1 MNRAGLWVYLALL
14 CSAIAI
20 IGWRLQDGLPLDT
33 NIVAMLPQSEE
44 AEWVAR
50 AEAAER
56 SQGSDQL
63 IVLVGHA
70 DFETAR
76 SAALDLG
83 KALVDD
89 GILKSTK
96 NEAQPSSFSDLNE
109 VLFPHRTALL
119 GEGDRRLLTT
129 GQEQVL
135 IDRALVQIL
144 SPLSLADAELIRRDP
159 FLLLPNY
166 LAARTENSTKLL
178 SRANVLAVEE
188 NGKWYVL
195 VRGTLLDNPFDK
207 GFQTR
212 VRRVFNDWEE
222 KLEKRYGDVQ
232 LLKTGAI
239 FYGEHAYRQAED
251 EAGFIGV
258 ISLIGIVI
266 LNFFI
271 FRSFQPLALSLLAIA
286 SGIAGGLA
294 VTLLFFGTLQ
304 LLALVFGAGLIGISV
319 DYAFHYFCE
328 RFNQENT
335 APAARARAIR
345 SGLTLGLVSSVL
357 GFITLAL
364 TPFPGLQQIA
374 LFSAS
379 GLTLAFLTVL
389 YVFPYLDR
397 AKPFAHGERF
407 LKFSMILFNFWWRR
421 DLRAWRL
428 LFVCVLVLAGLF
440 GATRIVVDDDVRRLQ
455 SLPPQLQAEE
465 QAIRLLAGIENQ
477 THRFFV
483 RGSNADEVLQAEE
496 DLALDLEALRA
507 SGIIGNYR
515 MISQIVPSKTRQIE
529 NRRLV
534 DEKLAPRLADHLAAL
549 GLPHAAPYAHNDRI
563 LTIDQLTGAT
573 TRGLLSQLRIYTTP
587 GIVVHAVS
595 LSGVKDTKPLAK
607 LAEKYD
613 NIALVSQ
620 ADSLS
625 KTFGAYR
632 VRALI
637 MLAIAYGVVWVF
649 LSLRYGILGSL
660 RVMMP
665 SMAAVALAPCLI
677 ALIGEPFTFFNAM
690 SLMLIFAIGLDYALF
705 NREAG
710 GERRQQR
717 AMLANAL
724 STISTLLAF
733 GLLSLSETFAIHAFG
748 ITILVG
754 ITLAYILAPRAA
766 DLEHPMTEPV

>member
-1 MNRAGLWVYLALL
+1 MNRVGLLIYLALL
-14 CSAIAI
+14 CSAVAI

-56 SQGSDQL
+56 SQGSNQL
-63 IVLVGHA
+63 IVLVGHP

-83 KALVDD
+83 KTLEDN
-89 GILKSTK
+89 GIVNL
-96 NEAQPSSFSDLNE
+96 AQNQLEKTTLASLSEL
-109 VLFPHRTALL
+109 LFPHRTRLL
-119 GEGDRRLLTT
+119 SEGDRRLLSA
-129 GQEQVL
+129 GQEQV
-135 IDRALVQIL
+135 IVDRAMVQIL

-166 LAARTENSTKLL
+166 IAASTENSSKLL

-188 NGKWYVL
+188 NGKWFVL
-195 VRGTLLDNPFDK
+195 VRGRLAGNPFDK
-207 GFQTR
+207 GFQSRARKTFDE
-212 VRRVFNDWEE
+212 VED
-222 KLEKRYGDVQ
+222 KLEKRHGDVEI
-232 LLKTGAI
+232 LKTGAV

-251 EAGFIGV
+251 EAGFIGM

-266 LNFFI
+266 LNFLI
-271 FRSFQPLALSLLAIA
+271 FRSFHPLALSLLAIA

-328 RFNQENT
+328 RFNQ
-335 APAARARAIR
+335 ASSVPAARARAIR

-379 GLTLAFLTVL
+379 GLTLAYLTVL

-397 AKPFAHGERF
+397 AAPFRHGERY
-407 LKFSMILFNFWWRR
+407 LNFSMALHDFWWRDGTR
-421 DLRAWRL
+421 TWRW
-428 LFVCVLVLAGLF
+428 LFVALLVGAGIL
-440 GATRIVVDDDVRRLQ
+440 GAMRITVDDDVRRLQ
-455 SLPPQLQAEE
+455 SLPQDLQAEE
-465 QAIRLLAGIENQ
+465 QAIRHLAGIENQ

-483 RGSNADEVLQAEE
+483 RGSNPDEVLQAEE
-496 DLALDLEALRA
+496 ALALDLEALRA
-507 SGIIGNYR
+507 SGIIGSYR
-515 MISQIVPSKTRQIE
+515 MISHFVPSKARQLE
-529 NRRLV
+529 NQALV
-534 DEKLAPRLADHLAAL
+534 ENLLMPHLAGHMEAI
-549 GLPHAAPYAHNDRI
+549 GLSRVVPYEPTDGV
-563 LTIDQLTGAT
+563 LTIDQFTDANLP
-573 TRGLLSQLRIYTTP
+573 GLFSHLRIYKTP

-595 LSGVKDTKPLAK
+595 LSGVKDTAPLVS
-607 LAEKYD
+607 LAEKSE
-613 NIALVSQ
+613 NVALISQ

-632 VRALI
+632 IRALI
-637 MLAIAYGVVWVF
+637 MLAVAYAVVWVF
-649 LSLRYGILGSL
+649 LSLRYGFVGAFK
-660 RVMMP
+660 VMIP
-665 SMAAVALAPCLI
+665 SMAAVILAPCLI
-677 ALIGEPFTFFNAM
+677 ALLGEPFTFFNAM

-705 NREAG
+705 NREASG
-710 GERRQQR
+710 KRQRR
-717 AMLANAL
+717 AMLANGL

-733 GLLSLSETFAIHAFG
+733 GLLALSETFAIHAFG

-754 ITLAYILAPRAA
+754 ISLAYILAPRAA
-766 DLEHPMTEPV
+766 DIDHPMTEPL

>member
-1 MNRAGLWVYLALL
+1 VNRAGLLIYLALL
-14 CSAIAI
+14 CSAVAI

-33 NIVAMLPQSEE
+33 NIVAMLPQSED
-44 AEWVAR
+44 AEWVTR

-56 SQGSDQL
+56 SQGSNQL
-63 IVLVGHA
+63 IVLVGHQ

-83 KALVDD
+83 KMLEENSIVKLIQDQPQQ
-89 GILKSTK
+89 STLT
-96 NEAQPSSFSDLNE
+96 SLNE
-109 VLFPHRTALL
+109 LLFPHRKGLL
-119 GEGDRRLLTT
+119 GEGDRRLLAA

-135 IDRALVQIL
+135 VDRALVQIL

-166 LAARTENSTKLL
+166 IAASTENRSKLL
-178 SRANVLAVEE
+178 SRANVLAIQES
-188 NGKWYVL
+188 GKWFVL
-195 VRGTLLDNPFDK
+195 VRGNLVGNPFDK
-207 GFQTR
+207 GFQSR
-212 VRRVFNDWEE
+212 ARSVFDDAGG
-222 KLEKRYGDVQ
+222 KLEKRYGDIQ
-232 LLKTGAI
+232 LLKTGAV

-251 EAGFIGV
+251 EAGFIGM

-266 LNFFI
+266 LNFLV

-294 VTLLFFGTLQ
+294 VTLLFFGSLQ

-328 RFNQENT
+328 RFNQ
-335 APAARARAIR
+335 ASSVPAARARAIR

-379 GLTLAFLTVL
+379 GLTLAYLTVL
-389 YVFPYLDR
+389 YAFPYLDR
-397 AKPFAHGERF
+397 STPFRHGEKY
-407 LKFSMILFNFWWRR
+407 LKLSMLLHDFWWRAETR
-421 DLRAWRL
+421 KWRW
-428 LFVCVLVLAGLF
+428 LFVALLLIAGGL
-440 GATRIVVDDDVRRLQ
+440 GAMQITVDDDVRRLQ
-455 SLPPQLQAEE
+455 SLPTDLQAEE
-465 QAIRLLAGIENQ
+465 QAIRHLAGIENQ

-483 RGSNADEVLQAEE
+483 RGSNPEEVLQAEE
-496 DLALDLEALRA
+496 ALALDLEALRA
-507 SGIIGNYR
+507 SGAIGSYR
-515 MISQIVPSKTRQIE
+515 MISQFVPSKARQLE
-529 NRRLV
+529 NQALV
-534 DEKLAPRLADHLAAL
+534 DDVLMPRLAEHMAAIGLSGASPYQQAENVLTVDQFTDANMPGLFSHLRV
-549 GLPHAAPYAHNDRI
+549 YK
-563 LTIDQLTGAT
+563 
-573 TRGLLSQLRIYTTP
+573 TP

-595 LSGVKDTKPLAK
+595 LSGVKDTARLAK
-607 LAEKYD
+607 LAEKSE
-613 NIALVSQ
+613 NVALISQ

-632 VRALI
+632 LRALI
-637 MLAIAYGVVWVF
+637 MLAVAYVVVWVF
-649 LSLRYGILGSL
+649 LSLRYGFVGAFK
-660 RVMMP
+660 VMIP

-677 ALIGEPFTFFNAM
+677 ALMGEPFTFFNAM

-705 NREAG
+705 NREATG
-710 GERRQQR
+710 DRQRR
-717 AMLANAL
+717 AMLANGL

-733 GLLSLSETFAIHAFG
+733 GLLALSETFAIHAFG

-766 DLEHPMTEPV
+766 DLEHPMTEPL

>member
-1 MNRAGLWVYLALL
+1 MSRVGLWVYVSLL
-14 CSAIAI
+14 CAAIAV

-33 NIVAMLPQSEE
+33 NIVAMLPQSDR

-56 SQGSDQL
+56 TQGTDQL
-63 IVLVGHA
+63 IALVGHA

-76 SAALDLG
+76 AAALELG
-83 KALVDD
+83 QALVDG
-89 GILKSTK
+89 GILKS
-96 NEAQPSSFSDLNE
+96 AQSDTGLSTLKHLNE
-109 VLFPHRTALL
+109 ILFPHRTELL
-119 GEGDRRLLTT
+119 SEGDRRLLAT

-166 LAARTENSTKLL
+166 LSASTENRSKLL

-188 NGKWYVL
+188 KGKWYVL
-195 VRGTLLDNPFDK
+195 VRGKLVGNPFDK

-212 VRRVFNDWEE
+212 TLQVFEDTAR
-222 KLEKRYGDVQ
+222 KLGKSHGDITI
-232 LLKTGAI
+232 LKTGAV
-239 FYGEHAYRQAED
+239 FYGEHAYRQAEN
-251 EAGFIGV
+251 EAGFIGM
-258 ISLIGIVI
+258 ISLIGIIV
-266 LNFFI
+266 LNFFV

-328 RFNQENT
+328 RFKKENSV
-335 APAARARAIR
+335 PAARARAIR

-379 GLTLAFLTVL
+379 GLTLAYLTVL
-389 YVFPYLDR
+389 YAFPYLDR
-397 AKPFAHGERF
+397 AKPFTHGDKF
-407 LKFSMILFNFWWRR
+407 LAFSMLLHHFWWRPEHR
-421 DLRAWRL
+421 KWRYL
-428 LFVCVLVLAGLF
+428 LVSLLVLAGLF

-455 SLPPQLQAEE
+455 SLPQALQAEE

-483 RGSNADEVLQAEE
+483 RGSNTEEVLQTEE
-496 DLALDLEALRA
+496 ALAIDLAALRA
-507 SGIIGNYR
+507 SGKIGNYR
-515 MISQIVPSKTRQIE
+515 MISQFVPSRVRQLE
-529 NRRLV
+529 NQKLI
-534 DEKLAPRLADHLAAL
+534 DETLMPKLDEQMAVIGLSGAPPYHRADGVLTLDQLSAAAL
-549 GLPHAAPYAHNDRI
+549 PGLF
-563 LTIDQLTGAT
+563 
-573 TRGLLSQLRIYTTP
+573 SQLRIYTTP
-587 GIVVHAVS
+587 GIVVHAVT
-595 LSGVKDTKPLAK
+595 LSGVNDRTALSA
-607 LAEKYD
+607 LAEKSE
-613 NIALVSQ
+613 NIALISQ

-632 VRALI
+632 LRALI
-637 MLAIAYGVVWVF
+637 MLAIAYCVVWVF
-649 LSLRYGILGSL
+649 LSLRYGIFGSIK
-660 RVMMP
+660 VMMP
-665 SMAAVALAPCLI
+665 SMSAVLLAPCLL
-677 ALIGEPFTFFNAM
+677 ALTGEPFTFFNAM

-705 NREAG
+705 NRESS
-710 GERRQQR
+710 GERQRR
-717 AMLANAL
+717 AMLANGL

-754 ITLAYILAPRAA
+754 ITLAYVLAPLAS
-766 DLEHPMTEPV
+766 DLDHPMTEPL

>member
-1 MNRAGLWVYLALL
+1 MNRAGLMIYLALL
-14 CSAIAI
+14 CSAMAI

-56 SQGSDQL
+56 SQGSNQL
-63 IVLVGHA
+63 IVLVGHP

-76 SAALDLG
+76 TAALDLG
-83 KALVDD
+83 KTLEENSIVNLTQDQPDQSTLV
-89 GILKSTK
+89 S
-96 NEAQPSSFSDLNE
+96 LNE
-109 VLFPHRTALL
+109 LLFPHRTGLL
-119 GEGDRRLLTT
+119 SEGDRRLLSA

-135 IDRALVQIL
+135 VDRALVQIL
-144 SPLSLADAELIRRDP
+144 SPLSLADAEMIRRDP

-166 LAARTENSTKLL
+166 IAASTENTSKLQ

-188 NGKWYVL
+188 NEKWFVL
-195 VRGTLLDNPFDK
+195 VRGKLAGNPFDK
-207 GFQTR
+207 GFQSRARKTFDE
-212 VRRVFNDWEE
+212 VED
-222 KLEKRYGDVQ
+222 KLEKRYSNIQ
-232 LLKTGAI
+232 LLKTGAV

-251 EAGFIGV
+251 EAGFIGM
-258 ISLIGIVI
+258 ISLIGIII
-266 LNFFI
+266 LNFLV

-328 RFNQENT
+328 RFNQASS

-379 GLTLAFLTVL
+379 GLTMAYLTVL
-389 YVFPYLDR
+389 YAFPYLDR
-397 AKPFAHGERF
+397 ATPFRHGEKY
-407 LKFSMILFNFWWRR
+407 LNFSMLLHDFWWKDATRK
-421 DLRAWRL
+421 WRW
-428 LFVCVLVLAGLF
+428 LFVILLIIAGGL
-440 GATRIVVDDDVRRLQ
+440 GAMRITVDDDVRRLQ
-455 SLPPQLQAEE
+455 SLPQDLQAEE
-465 QAIRLLAGIENQ
+465 QAIRILAGIENQ

-483 RGSNADEVLQAEE
+483 RGSNPDEVLQSEE
-496 DLALDLEALRA
+496 ALALDLEALRA
-507 SGIIGNYR
+507 SGIIGSYR
-515 MISQIVPSKTRQIE
+515 MISQFVPSKARQLE
-529 NRRLV
+529 NQALV
-534 DEKLAPRLADHLAAL
+534 DESLMPLLAEHMQTIGLSRLS
-549 GLPHAAPYAHNDRI
+549 PYQQGEGV
-563 LTIDQLTGAT
+563 LTIDQFTDANLP
-573 TRGLLSQLRIYTTP
+573 GLFSHLRVYKTP

-595 LSGVKDTKPLAK
+595 LSGVKDTAPLAK
-607 LAEKYD
+607 LAEKSE
-613 NIALVSQ
+613 NVALISQ

-637 MLAIAYGVVWVF
+637 MLAVAYAVVWVF
-649 LSLRYGILGSL
+649 LSLRYGILGAIK
-660 RVMMP
+660 VMIP
-665 SMAAVALAPCLI
+665 SVGAVVLAPCLI
-677 ALIGEPFTFFNAM
+677 ALMGEPFTFFNAM

-705 NREAG
+705 NREAS
-710 GERRQQR
+710 GERQRR
-717 AMLANAL
+717 AMLANGL

-733 GLLSLSETFAIHAFG
+733 GLLALSDTFAIHAFG

-754 ITLAYILAPRAA
+754 ITLTYILAPRAA
-766 DLEHPMTEPV
+766 DLENPMTEPL